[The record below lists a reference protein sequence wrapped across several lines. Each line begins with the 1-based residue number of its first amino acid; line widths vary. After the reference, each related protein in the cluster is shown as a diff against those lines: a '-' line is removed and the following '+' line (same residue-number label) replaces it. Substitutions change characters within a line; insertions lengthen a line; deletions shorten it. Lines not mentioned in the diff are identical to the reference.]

1 MSRIKGVLTERFNG
15 YNDAIKTAGTQIL
28 LPSVLIDSYECSMK
42 AKIDEGDR
50 KWRKKNG
57 FIHRRVSLMT

>member
-15 YNDAIKTAGTQIL
+15 YNDAVKTANTQIV
-28 LPSVLIDSYECSMK
+28 LPSALTEDNECSMK
-42 AKIDEGDR
+42 AKIKEGDR
-50 KWRKKNG
+50 KWRRKNG